1 VNTSFVYVEP
11 PVRNIWRPRRFSWTE
26 FQFPR
31 LQVEPV
37 DIFIDKMF
45 RKIAEEFGTW
55 NEL

>member
-11 PVRNIWRPRRFSWTE
+11 PVRSIRHPWRFSWTE
-26 FQFPR
+26 FEFPG